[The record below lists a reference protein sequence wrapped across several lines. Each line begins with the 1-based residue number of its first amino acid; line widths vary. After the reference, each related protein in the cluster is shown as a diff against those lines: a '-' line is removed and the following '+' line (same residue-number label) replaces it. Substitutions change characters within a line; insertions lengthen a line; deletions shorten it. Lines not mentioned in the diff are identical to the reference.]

1 MVHLE
6 VRDPSVKPVVCVKH
20 VSFHYRAIDRQRD
33 NFAPSCLFYFFF
45 FIYFFILFWE
55 QLKRSV
61 SFGCPL
67 LQDYSLLNLLAAFSI
82 ILSHVSLPSCSL
94 TSTLGDR
101 SREMEID
108 GERERRGGGQEDRR
122 RDRSRHSERE
132 KWPPED

>member
-1 MVHLE
+1 MLGRHHTQ
-6 VRDPSVKPVVCVKH
+6 KPVVSVKH
-20 VSFHYRAIDRQRD
+20 VSFHYRAVDRQKD
-33 NFAPSCLFYFFF
+33 NLAPFLFVFF
-45 FIYFFILFWE
+45 LFWE

-82 ILSHVSLPSCSL
+82 ILSYVSLPSCSL
-94 TSTLGDR
+94 TSTLEDR
-101 SREMEID
+101 LREMETD
-108 GERERRGGGQEDRR
+108 RHTERERDRERHGEQTDRR